1 MTNQDIFNAAFALL
15 GALGGWWLKVILNAL
30 TELQGFDRELS
41 DKLSRVEVLVAGNYV
56 RRDEFERSM
65 QRLLDKLDAIEAK
78 LDRKVDK

>member
-1 MTNQDIFNAAFALL
+1 MIDQDIFNGAIALL
-15 GALGGWWLKVILNAL
+15 GALVGWGLKVIWSAL
-30 TELQGFDRELS
+30 TELQDFDRELAE
-41 DKLSRVEVLVAGNYV
+41 KLSRVEVLVAGNYV

>member
-1 MTNQDIFNAAFALL
+1 MINQDIFNIAIALL
-15 GALGGWWLKVILNAL
+15 GALGGWGLKVIWNAL
-30 TELQGFDRELS
+30 TELQDFDRELAE
-41 DKLSRVEVLVAGNYV
+41 KLSRVEVLVAGNYV

>member
-1 MTNQDIFNAAFALL
+1 MINQDIFNIAIALL
-15 GALGGWWLKVILNAL
+15 GALGGWGLKVIWSAL
-30 TELQGFDRELS
+30 TELQDFDRELS